1 MKENLP
7 LRICVIGAGTRF
19 LGGISYY
26 TLHLVNAL
34 ASSYIVSAILM
45 RQLLP
50 TRLYPGHRRV
60 GSITTKLAYDPRARI
75 FDGINWYW
83 LPSMLRALL
92 FLRHERPDVVTLQ
105 WWSATVL
112 HSYLLLALAARLLHA
127 RVVIEFH
134 EVLDPGEAKLPLVST
149 YVRLLAP
156 LLLRLAHGYVVHSE
170 HDRKLLAHAYRLG
183 QRPVSLIGHGPY
195 ASYTASTTPQ
205 PEQISPTDSASSCNL
220 LFFGLIRPYK
230 GLEDLIR
237 AFDAL
242 PASEIEGYR
251 LTVVGETWEG
261 CTQPAAL
268 IEQSPYRQ
276 RITFVNRYVADDE
289 VAQYFAGAD
298 AVILPYRRASSSG
311 ALHIAMSCGLPVVVT
326 RVGGLVEAVAE
337 YEGAIVVPPGDAE
350 ALRDA
355 LRKVAQLR
363 GRRYRDPHSWDRT
376 VDGYMALI
384 EEL

>member
-183 QRPVSLIGHGPY
+183 QRHV
-195 ASYTASTTPQ
+195 
-205 PEQISPTDSASSCNL
+205 
-220 LFFGLIRPYK
+220 
-230 GLEDLIR
+230 
-237 AFDAL
+237 
-242 PASEIEGYR
+242 
-251 LTVVGETWEG
+251 
-261 CTQPAAL
+261 
-268 IEQSPYRQ
+268 
-276 RITFVNRYVADDE
+276 
-289 VAQYFAGAD
+289 
-298 AVILPYRRASSSG
+298 
-311 ALHIAMSCGLPVVVT
+311 
-326 RVGGLVEAVAE
+326 
-337 YEGAIVVPPGDAE
+337 
-350 ALRDA
+350 
-355 LRKVAQLR
+355 
-363 GRRYRDPHSWDRT
+363 
-376 VDGYMALI
+376 
-384 EEL
+384 